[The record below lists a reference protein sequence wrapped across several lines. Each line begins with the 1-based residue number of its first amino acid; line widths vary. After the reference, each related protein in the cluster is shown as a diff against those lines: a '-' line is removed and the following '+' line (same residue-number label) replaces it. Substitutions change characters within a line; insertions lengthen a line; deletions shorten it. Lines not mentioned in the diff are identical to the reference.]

1 LAPRPLYINIHEK
14 WVDMGITVYT
24 TTPDR
29 ETAKKISEGS
39 VENGLA
45 ACCNFWPVETIY
57 KWENELKEGTEY
69 IVFLKT
75 TKKKYKELEKWISK
89 EHPYSMA
96 AIVAIPWEDSY
107 EPYRKWVD
115 ES

>member
-1 LAPRPLYINIHEK
+1 MLENAKSFGADAILIILAAINE
-14 WVDMGITVYT
+14 
-24 TTPDR
+24 

>member
-1 LAPRPLYINIHEK
+1 
-14 WVDMGITVYT
+14 MGITVYT
-24 TTPDR
+24 TTPDK
-29 ETAKKISEGS
+29 ETAKKISKGS

-45 ACCNFWPVETIY
+45 VETVY

-75 TKKKYKELEKWISK
+75 TKKKYKALEKWISE

-107 EPYRKWVD
+107 EPYRKWVE